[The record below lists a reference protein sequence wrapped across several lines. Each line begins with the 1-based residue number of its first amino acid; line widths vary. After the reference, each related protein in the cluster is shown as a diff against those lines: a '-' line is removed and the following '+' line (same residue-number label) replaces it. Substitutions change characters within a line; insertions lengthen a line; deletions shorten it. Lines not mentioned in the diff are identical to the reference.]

1 MITLIELTEF
11 FGWAS
16 LLNLGMLTF
25 ASLLLIL
32 MRPYMMA
39 MHSKL
44 LSIPESDLNTIYI
57 KYLANYKIVTFVFMV
72 IPYLALKIMGQ

>member
-57 KYLANYKIVTFVFMV
+57 KYFDPLILILFF
-72 IPYLALKIMGQ
+72 I